1 LPPLSKNPD
10 ERWKVVQALSGD
22 ESARAL
28 ADAREKA
35 WRDEK
40 AYLDEA
46 RLEGKLEGR
55 LEGELKKMRSIAL
68 NLIRYDMPVSA
79 LAMRLD

>member
-1 LPPLSKNPD
+1 
-10 ERWKVVQALSGD
+10 
-22 ESARAL
+22 L

-46 RLEGKLEGR
+46 RLEGKLEAK
-55 LEGELKKMRSIAL
+55 LEGKLEEKRSIAL
-68 NLIRYDMPVSA
+68 NLIRYDMPVAVVSEMTGLSVVEVSEIA
-79 LAMRLD
+79 AAIEKP